1 MKAIENILIPVSD
14 QKISKAFYLKLGFQ
28 VIVEIEMGEGQQ
40 WIQLGLGNQYTTIA
54 LLKNWPYSDL
64 VVGSLQGL
72 ILETDDIFR
81 DKEELTRKGII
92 MSDIRET
99 PSGRIAFIRDPDNN
113 GLTIHQFN
121 YNKQK

>member
-1 MKAIENILIPVSD
+1 MKAIENILIPVSN